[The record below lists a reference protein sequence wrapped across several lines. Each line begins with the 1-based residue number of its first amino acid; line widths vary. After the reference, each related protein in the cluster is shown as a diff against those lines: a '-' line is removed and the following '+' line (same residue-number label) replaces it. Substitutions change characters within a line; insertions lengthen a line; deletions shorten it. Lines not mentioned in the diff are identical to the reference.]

1 MYSSSLATG
10 LMLFKPRSSGK
21 PELFAKVLPSFLGS
35 RIFSLTSLIRVQP
48 NSLKACLQ
56 IWRMSE
62 YVQNECVCPDQPF
75 MYAAWIRVDPI
86 DKQIIRI
93 MPQNTNPANIS
104 GKSFIVQS
112 PRVRTW
118 LTLLVNKIFS
128 YFFCSITDYNYK
140 NSVRFLKIPRLE

>member
-1 MYSSSLATG
+1 MYSSSLSTRLTQIFRKTG
-10 LMLFKPRSSGK
+10 N
-21 PELFAKVLPSFLGS
+21 FAKVLPSSLGS
-35 RIFSLTSLIRVQP
+35 RIFSLTSFIRVQP

-62 YVQNECVCPDQPF
+62 CVQNECVCPDQPF

-104 GKSFIVQS
+104 GKSFKS
-112 PRVRTW
+112 PRGCVDPDM
-118 LTLLVNKIFS
+118 VNSASPQNLFI
-128 YFFCSITDYNYK
+128 FFCSITDFNYK
-140 NSVRFLKIPRLE
+140 NSAWFKKIPRLE